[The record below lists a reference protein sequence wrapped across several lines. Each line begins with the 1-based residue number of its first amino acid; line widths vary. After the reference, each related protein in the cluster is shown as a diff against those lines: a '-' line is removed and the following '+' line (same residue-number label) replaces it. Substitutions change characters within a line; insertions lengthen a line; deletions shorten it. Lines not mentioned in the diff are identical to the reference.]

1 MQALIKPLLRETRLK
16 LIKTMHCYI
25 HLLIKSSNCFS
36 ISNGITSL
44 AFVCNVVDANKIVIV
59 SSVKLPLYEYAQV
72 TTGLVDLPIQW
83 YHLKPN
89 PNAVD

>member
-1 MQALIKPLLRETRLK
+1 M
-16 LIKTMHCYI
+16 
-25 HLLIKSSNCFS
+25 
-36 ISNGITSL
+36 SL